1 MTTTPPTPL
10 RLTTVDTEDT
20 VRIELHGDLDHD
32 NADHLLHAV
41 TGKLAEHP
49 RLDDLHLHCSGLD
62 VVDSMG
68 LSILLMIRRRTGAA
82 GVRLHLDDRTAK
94 LDRLLTLTGTLDH
107 LTAPLPGDVN
117 SPLGSTAEPPMT
129 SGEATSARPTGPHR
143 TT

>member
-1 MTTTPPTPL
+1 MTTTPPSPL

-41 TGKLAEHP
+41 TDKLAGHP
-49 RLDDLHLHCSGLD
+49 RLGDLHLHCAGLD
-62 VVDSMG
+62 VIDSMG
-68 LSILLMIRRRTGAA
+68 LSILLMIHRRTSAA

-107 LTAPLPGDVN
+107 LTAPLTGQRE
-117 SPLGSTAEPPMT
+117 LPPRQH
-129 SGEATSARPTGPHR
+129 GR
-143 TT
+143 TPDD